1 MKEKL
6 AVYAGTFDPLTIG
19 HLWMIEQGAAIFDKL
34 VVAVGINP
42 EKRCMF
48 SVDDRLEMLKRSVEQ
63 FANVEVASFT
73 NQFLIA
79 YAQSIGARFVLRGIR
94 TESDY
99 EYERVM
105 RNINGDLNSSITTVF
120 LMPPRGI
127 AEVSS
132 SMVKG
137 LIGPE
142 GWEIIVK
149 SYLPEPVFEKLKEA
163 YYAKSKKTTMAC
175 VVATPRCSRK
185 RKRGLQRSRRA
196 IF

>member
-6 AVYAGTFDPLTIG
+6 VVYAGTFDPLTIG
-19 HLWMIEQGAAIFDKL
+19 HLWMIEQGAALSDKL
-34 VVAVGINP
+34 IVAIGINP

-48 SVDDRLEMLKRSVEQ
+48 SVDERLAMLRQSVKQ
-63 FANVEVASFT
+63 FPNVEVSSFT

-79 YAQSIGARFVLRGIR
+79 YAQSVGAQFVLRGIR

-105 RNINGDLNSSITTVF
+105 RNINGDLNSGITTVF

-142 GWEIIVK
+142 GWETIVK
-149 SYLPEPVFEKLKEA
+149 GYLPEPAFDKLKESH
-163 YYAKSKKTTMAC
+163 YAKSK
-175 VVATPRCSRK
+175 
-185 RKRGLQRSRRA
+185 
-196 IF
+196 